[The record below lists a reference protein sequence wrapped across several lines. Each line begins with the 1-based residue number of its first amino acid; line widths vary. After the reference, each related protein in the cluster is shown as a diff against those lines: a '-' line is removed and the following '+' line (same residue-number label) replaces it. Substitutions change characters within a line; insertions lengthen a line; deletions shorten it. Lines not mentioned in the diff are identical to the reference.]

1 MSGNIDNFSRT
12 DARDSFDPA
21 DSFRE
26 QPRPEHHL
34 HRESETLP
42 GSDPMGYDQDQTK
55 DTRVLE
61 GRRDIGTGT
70 SFTYLPPL
78 FAGSMRVLIIADRLL
93 GVIGVHQGS
102 LDSNDPSFGQN
113 AFNTERPLD
122 VGPADQ
128 GGVAIDGRGDLPE
141 GHANMTDKVIGKV
154 QKVSF
159 CLVPTSWSS
168 LIISFICRSLESI

>member
-55 DTRVLE
+55 DTRALE
-61 GRRDIGTGT
+61 GRRDIDTGT
-70 SFTYLPPL
+70 SFTHFPL
-78 FAGSMRVLIIADRLL
+78 YSLGRCGYSSWPTVCRV
-93 GVIGVHQGS
+93 S
-102 LDSNDPSFGQN
+102 
-113 AFNTERPLD
+113 
-122 VGPADQ
+122 
-128 GGVAIDGRGDLPE
+128 
-141 GHANMTDKVIGKV
+141 
-154 QKVSF
+154 
-159 CLVPTSWSS
+159 
-168 LIISFICRSLESI
+168 